1 MQASRLYGQSCCNGH
16 FFSFSGG
23 IFALVEKRVYAG
35 ALIKKLRYF
44 PKSVSGDIIDRNF
57 VENYV
62 GGVDMLEANI

>member
-1 MQASRLYGQSCCNGH
+1 M
-16 FFSFSGG
+16 
-23 IFALVEKRVYAG
+23 EKGVYAG